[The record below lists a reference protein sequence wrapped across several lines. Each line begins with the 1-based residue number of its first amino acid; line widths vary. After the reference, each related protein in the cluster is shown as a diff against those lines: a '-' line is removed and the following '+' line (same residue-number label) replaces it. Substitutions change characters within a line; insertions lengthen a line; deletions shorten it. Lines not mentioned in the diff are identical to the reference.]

1 MGRDKKDAESSKHD
15 SSPYKRTA
23 ETGFGG
29 RKSENIKFHAGI
41 RQDSDTSSVKLI
53 ILKIN
58 YTSPVFAFSVRTIL
72 ADTSKKGRACSPA
85 FLVSSRD
92 RINSVGVNAYAL
104 SAARD
109 VLEFDLTVNKSK
121 KGIVCSDSD
130 IVAGMNVSS
139 SLANEDISCRY
150 SLTVGTLYAEALGLT
165 VASVL
170 GRTDTFFVCKEL

>member
-1 MGRDKKDAESSKHD
+1 
-15 SSPYKRTA
+15 
-23 ETGFGG
+23 
-29 RKSENIKFHAGI
+29 
-41 RQDSDTSSVKLI
+41 
-53 ILKIN
+53 
-58 YTSPVFAFSVRTIL
+58 
-72 ADTSKKGRACSPA
+72 
-85 FLVSSRD
+85 LVSSRD
-92 RINSVGVNAYAL
+92 RINSVSINAYAL

-139 SLANEDISCRY
+139 SLANEDISCSY